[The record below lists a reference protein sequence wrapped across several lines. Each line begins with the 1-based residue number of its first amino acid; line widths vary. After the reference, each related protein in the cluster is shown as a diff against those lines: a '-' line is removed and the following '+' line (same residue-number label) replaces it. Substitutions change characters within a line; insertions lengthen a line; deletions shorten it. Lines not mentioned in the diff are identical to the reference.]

1 MAPSRRPPTDARRGG
16 AQPIDGWTADALPR
30 RPHLTDVARLVG
42 VHPST
47 VSRALDPAK
56 WNLVHADTRE
66 RVRAVADR
74 LGYTPHALAR
84 GLRRG
89 RTMSVGVIVAD
100 VANPF
105 ASDLLA
111 GITGTLEE
119 SSYTP
124 LIAQTHDEPGRLA
137 IVLRNLR
144 DQRVDAIIVAAARR
158 TEGAL
163 IRASVDPRTSLVL
176 AVRAVEDEPIATVTH
191 DDFAGGQL
199 AAAHLAAL
207 GHRLVAQLQ
216 GPDTIS
222 SFFQRALGFTS
233 AATAAGLRV
242 REVRGK
248 GDGPNPDEGSRLM
261 ERLLSRKGH
270 RPSAVFAHNDWMAIG
285 AIDVLRAH
293 GLACPSDVSVIGY
306 NDAPLSDHLSPPLS
320 SIRYAAREIG
330 RAAAEVALTRIE
342 DPTAGS
348 VSVSFAPE
356 LVIRES
362 TAPPP
367 KAAPLQAPLRARR
380 RAGAKG

>member
-1 MAPSRRPPTDARRGG
+1 
-16 AQPIDGWTADALPR
+16 
-30 RPHLTDVARLVG
+30 
-42 VHPST
+42 
-47 VSRALDPAK
+47 
-56 WNLVHADTRE
+56 
-66 RVRAVADR
+66 
-74 LGYTPHALAR
+74 
-84 GLRRG
+84 
-89 RTMSVGVIVAD
+89 
-100 VANPF
+100 
-105 ASDLLA
+105 
-111 GITGTLEE
+111 
-119 SSYTP
+119 
-124 LIAQTHDEPGRLA
+124 
-137 IVLRNLR
+137 
-144 DQRVDAIIVAAARR
+144 
-158 TEGAL
+158 
-163 IRASVDPRTSLVL
+163 
-176 AVRAVEDEPIATVTH
+176 
-191 DDFAGGQL
+191 
-199 AAAHLAAL
+199 
-207 GHRLVAQLQ
+207 
-216 GPDTIS
+216 
-222 SFFQRALGFTS
+222 
-233 AATAAGLRV
+233 
-242 REVRGK
+242 
-248 GDGPNPDEGSRLM
+248 M